1 MGAGHDVAR
10 MQHTHRT
17 PRTIRLAV
25 LGTFLFAGALIAAPA
40 VGAAMGAPSGPGN
53 GCWSNS
59 VATCTTTT
67 EAPTTTEEP
76 TTTIEPTTTTEAP
89 TTTAEVAGET
99 TVPTT
104 AVLPPVSV
112 AGITET
118 RVVQVPSPGLSG
130 TTELALTGPSDRPA
144 APLGLALVMVGA
156 TMVVLSVRAARG
168 QRAQD

>member
-1 MGAGHDVAR
+1 

-17 PRTIRLAV
+17 PRTIRFAV
-25 LGTFLFAGALIAAPA
+25 LGTFLFAGALLAAPA
-40 VGAAMGAPSGPGN
+40 VGAAMGASSGPDN

-59 VATCTTTT
+59 VAKCTTTT
-67 EAPTTTEEP
+67 EVTTTTEEP
-76 TTTIEPTTTTEAP
+76 TTTIDTTTTEAP

-118 RVVQVPSPGLSG
+118 RVVRTPSPALSG

-156 TMVVLSVRAARG
+156 TMVVLSVRAARS